1 MGVSVPSLSEGKNG
15 SAQNLYHG
23 TDLGDEAAL
32 DGGALLVTPLVPQR
46 PAQDVADDQDLAA
59 PGHSRDAQG
68 SSRHGPR
75 TVVKACN

>member
-1 MGVSVPSLSEGKNG
+1 MCINAMYIDLKTEELS
-15 SAQNLYHG
+15 H
-23 TDLGDEAAL
+23 LGDEAAL
-32 DGGALLVTPLVPQR
+32 DGCALLVSPLVPQR